1 MALLML
7 VALSVCFSSCSDDD
21 DGNALSGNGL
31 TGIGNLEGTKWTT
44 ENWDIDF
51 GDDWISTMDEVTYIY
66 FYNSTEGLVY
76 YYRKDSYSDD
86 GTSYDSNIAHFTYT
100 VNGNE
105 ITLNYITDPVYNVY
119 YLTIDGS
126 VLTSN
131 GTTFSKGTID
141 YSDTKR
147 INTTHGTTG
156 ECKWYHNLKSSI
168 WIEGDGD
175 MADYTSYSQTPW
187 AKNDLYVSYVYVGDD
202 VTSIGSYAFANVSV
216 AEIPSNS
223 SSLTKISKGAFEN
236 SCITDMYFPSTLK
249 TIGEEA
255 FAGCTAFEAA
265 INAEVEDIGNY
276 AFYDCKSARFTY
288 GENKLKHIGDFAFAG
303 CTVSSFPDS
312 KVLEEIGIYAFTDC
326 NFTTTLELPNSL
338 KTIGHGAFSDR
349 GIETIYIGSGLTSV
363 TGTPFYP
370 SSEGS
375 IYVNKKTPIGLS
387 YPILDPNSIKN
398 WTLYVPVRCSS
409 AYSKAGYWSDFG
421 KIQETNDFPS

>member
-51 GDDWISTMDEVTYIY
+51 GDDWISTMDEVAYIY

-86 GTSYDSNIAHFTYT
+86 GTSYNRTVAHFTYT
-100 VNGNE
+100 VSGNE
-105 ITLNYITDPVYNVY
+105 ITLDYITDPVYNVY

-168 WIEGDGD
+168 WIEGKGD

-187 AKNDLYVSYVYVGDD
+187 AKNDLYVSYVYIGDD
-202 VTSIGSYAFANVSV
+202 VTSIGSYAFANYSVFEVSGG
-216 AEIPSNS
+216 S
-223 SSLTKISKGAFEN
+223 SFTKISKGAFTN
-236 SCITDMYFPSTLK
+236 SCITDMSFPSTLK
-249 TIGEEA
+249 TIGEDA
-255 FAGCTAFEAA
+255 FAGCTAFNAA
-265 INAEVEDIGNY
+265 INAEVEYIYDS
-276 AFYDCKSARFTY
+276 AFYGCKSARFTY
-288 GENKLKHIGDFAFAG
+288 GEKKLKHIGAFAFAG
-303 CTVSSFPDS
+303 CTVSSFLDS
-312 KVLEEIGIYAFTDC
+312 QVLEEIGMGAFTDC
-326 NFTTTLELPNSL
+326 DFTTLELPNSL
-338 KTIGHGAFSDR
+338 KTIGNSAFSGR
-349 GIETIYIGSGLTSV
+349 GIKTIYVGSGLTSV
-363 TGTPFYP
+363 SGTPFYP
-370 SSEGS
+370 SSRGS
-375 IYVNKKTPIGLS
+375 IYVNRKTPLGLS

-398 WTLYVPVRCSS
+398 WTLYVPIGCSS